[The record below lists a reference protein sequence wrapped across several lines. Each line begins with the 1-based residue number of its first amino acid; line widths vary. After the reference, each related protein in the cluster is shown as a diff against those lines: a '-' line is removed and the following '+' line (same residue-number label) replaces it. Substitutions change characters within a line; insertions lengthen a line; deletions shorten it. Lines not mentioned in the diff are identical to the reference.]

1 MIISLTTQ
9 LSVRDRKPA
18 LSPLT
23 FRNITSGQGA
33 QSLLSTAATPDKMLL
48 ILICILRLVT
58 QRQAVLGQPAI
69 KGVMGLLGNLKSAI
83 RGRRGANWCMRNCQS
98 RVELAER
105 VPVCS
110 SSSSSKHWR
119 RARIQSSDVCPPPRT
134 CCVRS
139 RTGRVARI
147 Q

>member
-48 ILICILRLVT
+48 ILICILRLGT
-58 QRQAVLGQPAI
+58 QRLAAVSGQPAI
-69 KGVMGLLGNLKSAI
+69 KAVMGLLGNLKLSNQGPAGKLVHEKLSITCRAGGACPERRFAPGQLALAGAHTII
-83 RGRRGANWCMRNCQS
+83 RRVSS
-98 RVELAER
+98 RYLLCTCRWSQCAYN
-105 VPVCS
+105 
-110 SSSSSKHWR
+110 
-119 RARIQSSDVCPPPRT
+119 DPR
-134 CCVRS
+134 
-139 RTGRVARI
+139 
-147 Q
+147 

>member
-9 LSVRDRKPA
+9 LSVYRKPA
-18 LSPLT
+18 LTPLT
-23 FRNITSGQGA
+23 FRNITIGQGA
-33 QSLLSTAATPDKMLL
+33 PCLLSTAGTLDKMLL

-105 VPVCS
+105 VPTDGLHQGS
-110 SSSSSKHWR
+110 
-119 RARIQSSDVCPPPRT
+119 
-134 CCVRS
+134 
-139 RTGRVARI
+139 
-147 Q
+147 